1 MGLLVSEVEVSPEP
15 GVNGPE
21 PSVAAHAATDS
32 PGRTDSSVADVVGAT
47 IAALGVKD
55 AFGVLGSGNL
65 VVTNALVRH
74 GAQFH
79 PARHEMSATCMADG
93 YARVTGRVGVV
104 SVHQGPGLTNTM
116 TGLAEAAKSRTPVL
130 VLAGETPAAA
140 LTSNFRIDQHDLVES
155 VGAIADRVHGPK
167 TAADD
172 AARAYQRALTERRPV
187 VLMLP
192 IDIQPQP
199 AGQTEPSRPPLPPLS
214 PPEPATDAVKAA
226 ADLLTAARRPAIIAG
241 RGAVLAGARGELER
255 LGQTIGAVLATSA
268 PANGLFADLPYAL
281 GISGGFASPFAA
293 ELLPQA
299 DAVLVFGASANHWT
313 TKHGAMIGADA
324 RVIQVDTE
332 PSAISRNRPA
342 HIAIIAD
349 AKTTATALADELTQ
363 PRPPKRGLPHPGTG
377 ERDRHPPLARR
388 PLRGG
393 LDRRVDRPP
402 HGQHRAQRPAA
413 AQDSAVA
420 VDSGHFLGYPS
431 MFLDVPDARSWLF
444 PNGFQAVGLGLG
456 NAIGAAI
463 ARPDRPTVAAIGD
476 GGAFMALAEL
486 ETAARLKLTLLVMIY
501 DDAAYGAEVHHF
513 APMGHD
519 VSLVRFPDAD
529 LAGIARA
536 AGAKAATVR
545 RDRRPR
551 RRHRVARQ
559 PPRPARPRCESEP
572 DDLRGVARGGVPRRL
587 TQGENRCPPPSPRPP
602 CSKRSATAASRSSTA
617 RSRSASRRR

>member
-1 MGLLVSEVEVSPEP
+1 MGLLVSEVEVSPEQ

-21 PSVAAHAATDS
+21 PGVSAHAAGDS
-32 PGRTDSSVADVVGAT
+32 PSPPESSVADVVGAT
-47 IAALGVKD
+47 IAAQGAKD

-74 GAQFH
+74 GAAFH
-79 PARHEMSATCMADG
+79 HARHEMSATCMADG

-155 VGAIADRVHGPK
+155 VGAIADRVHSAK

-172 AARAYQRALTERRPV
+172 AARAYQRAVTERRPV

-199 AGQTEPSRPPLPPLS
+199 AVQTAPSNPSGPILD
-214 PPEPATDAVKAA
+214 PPEPSPDAVNRAVE
-226 ADLLTAARRPAIIAG
+226 LLATARRPAIIAG
-241 RGAVLAGARGELER
+241 RGAVLAGAGPALEDLGE
-255 LGQTIGAVLATSA
+255 TIGAVLATSA
-268 PANGLFADLPYAL
+268 PANGLFAGLPFAL
-281 GISGGFASPFAA
+281 GISGGFASPFATQ
-293 ELLPQA
+293 LLPQA
-299 DAVLVFGASANHWT
+299 DVVLVSGASINHWT
-313 TKHGAMIGADA
+313 TKHGAMVGRDAKIIQIDVDPRAIG
-324 RVIQVDTE
+324 
-332 PSAISRNRPA
+332 RNRPA
-342 HIAIIAD
+342 DVAIIAD
-349 AKTTATALADELTQ
+349 AKATATALNDELSHRGHKNQGFRTPETSHDIGTHRWRDDPYEDASTDEWID
-363 PRPPKRGLPHPGTG
+363 PRTVSIALNDILPTN
-377 ERDRHPPLARR
+377 R
-388 PLRGG
+388 
-393 LDRRVDRPP
+393 
-402 HGQHRAQRPAA
+402 
-413 AQDSAVA
+413 AVA

-463 ARPDRPTVAAIGD
+463 AQPDRPTVAAIGD

-486 ETAARLKLTLLVMIY
+486 ETAARLKLTLLVVIY

-529 LAGIARA
+529 LAGIAQA

-545 RDRRPR
+545 RT
-551 RRHRVARQ
+551 
-559 PPRPARPRCESEP
+559 E
-572 DDLRGVARGGVPRRL
+572 DLAVVEEWLVNPHGPLVLDVKVNPTICAEWLEEAFRAG
-587 TQGENRCPPPSPRPP
+587 
-602 CSKRSATAASRSSTA
+602 
-617 RSRSASRRR
+617 